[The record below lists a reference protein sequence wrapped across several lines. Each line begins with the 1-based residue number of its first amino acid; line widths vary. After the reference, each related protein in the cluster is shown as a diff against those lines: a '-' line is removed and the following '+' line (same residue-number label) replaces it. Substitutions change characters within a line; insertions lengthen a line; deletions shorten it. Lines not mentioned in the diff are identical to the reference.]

1 MRVDGQDPSFGHQ
14 RFRGWG
20 KIHRWIF
27 RLQVTLAVPEPW
39 VTSDSRLVGSLLV
52 AEWWPDETSSESKDF
67 LFARKMRHYFQSNRR
82 PGRSFFRCFMLHAS
96 ATNNFFIVSWSPISQ
111 AFKGLCSARGLWS
124 LVRTKKSLSDVSS
137 LPKYLTDLQDL
148 QKCLWQPQDL
158 DWYIGSLNLH
168 GNRRWGIWM
177 RQWRCHRASLWWGFW
192 CAQQ

>member
-1 MRVDGQDPSFGHQ
+1 MVRIQVSGDQ

-27 RLQVTLAVPEPW
+27 RLQVTLVVPEPW

-67 LFARKMRHYFQSNRR
+67 FVCQEDAALLPEQQKAWQVIFSL
-82 PGRSFFRCFMLHAS
+82 LHAS
-96 ATNNFFIVSWSPISQ
+96 CFSYQQFLHCLLVANFPSFQ
-111 AFKGLCSARGLWS
+111 RS
-124 LVRTKKSLSDVSS
+124 LQCQRSMILGPAQKSLSDVSS
-137 LPKYLTDLQDL
+137 LPKYLTDLQGL